1 MKYIFFIV
9 SLTISFSMISQK
21 HVSNFNSIKPVATF
35 DNIHV
40 KKLSSEPNSTTFA
53 IWVKQK
59 VKIHKHMQHVENI
72 YVSEGSG
79 IFYLADSVFNI
90 KSGDLIV
97 VPKNTWHGVDVNS
110 NIPLKVLSVQSPEFI
125 GNDRVFQNK

>member
-40 KKLSSEPNSTTFA
+40 KKLSSDFNSTTFA

-59 VKIHKHMQHVENI
+59 VKIHKHIDHVENI

-79 IFYLADSVFNI
+79 VFYLEDSIFNI

-97 VPKNTWHGVDVNS
+97 VPKNTWHGVEVNS
-110 NIPLKVLSVQSPEFI
+110 NNALKVLSIQSPEFI
-125 GNDRVFQNK
+125 GNDRVFK